1 MNFGFT
7 QNPISDYSTYWLDV
21 GHGYK
26 ESFGVS
32 TITNPTQLKGYITQR
47 KIVNIFINGTL
58 SNAAFIIKYR
68 QTRVEFEYNGD
79 ITKFT
84 QPILLQLE
92 IEK

>member
-1 MNFGFT
+1 MSFGLIENSNNKYLYF
-7 QNPISDYSTYWLDV
+7 LDT
-21 GHGYK
+21 GTGYK
-26 ESFGVS
+26 PVRGAH
-32 TITNPTQLKGYITQR
+32 TLTNPTRINGYIVER
-47 KIVNIFINGTL
+47 KIVNIFLNGTL